1 VKNVDTNLELVFR
14 NTAGKSAKISV
25 QDPKDDLTAD
35 EVQALMDNIVAKNV
49 FETAGGDLI
58 EAVEARLIQKEVV
71 QLIG

>member
-1 VKNVDTNLELVFR
+1 MDTNLELVFR
-14 NTAGKSAKISV
+14 NRAGKNARISL

-35 EVQALMDNIVAKNV
+35 EVQALMDNIVTKNV
-49 FETAGGDLI
+49 FETTGGDLI